1 MKLKETLIAVA
12 AVAIL
17 AAGALVWIAPWEGDR
32 APDVAFTTLE
42 GDAIRLSDLR
52 GAPTLVTFWATTC
65 VTCIQE
71 IPHLQALQRD
81 YSDRGFNVIAVAMEY
96 DPPNQVQALA
106 EARELIYPVAMD
118 RDGSIA
124 RAFGD
129 VRLTP
134 TTFLIGPDGQVLQ
147 RRLGMFDE
155 ERMRQQIER
164 LLPAEQG

>member
-12 AVAIL
+12 AVAII
-17 AAGALVWIAPWEGDR
+17 AGAGVVWLAPWEGDR
-32 APDVAFTTLE
+32 APDVTFTTLD
-42 GDAIRLSDLR
+42 GDAIQLSELR

-71 IPHLQALQRD
+71 IPYLQAMQRD

-96 DPPNQVQALA
+96 DPPNQVRALA

-118 RDGSIA
+118 RDGGIA

-134 TTFLIGPDGQVLQ
+134 TTFLIGPNGQVLQ

-155 ERMRQQIER
+155 ERMREQIER
-164 LLPAEQG
+164 LLPAEPS

>member
-17 AAGALVWIAPWEGDR
+17 AAGALVWIAPWGGDR
-32 APDVAFTTLE
+32 APDVAFTTLDGE
-42 GDAIRLSDLR
+42 SIRLSDLR

-71 IPHLQALQRD
+71 IPHLQAMQRD
-81 YSDRGFNVIAVAMEY
+81 YSGRGFTVIAVAMEY

-164 LLPAEQG
+164 LLPTES